1 VKIKNSSIVVAGA
14 TTGIG
19 PALCAGLA
27 RSGARLG
34 LVDLDR
40 DRGMQLTAQ
49 LSDLTICT
57 FRHGDLS
64 VPAEAGAVV
73 RSLAAALAGIDAFV
87 MLRPEGA
94 AWEPAAA
101 EAVRHRRFPGR
112 PVDILSA
119 APTPAGGGRAGVH
132 RAAVDL
138 LYRLQS
144 D

>member
-1 VKIKNSSIVVAGA
+1 MAGA

-40 DRGMQLTAQ
+40 DPGLLLNAQ
-49 LSDLTICT
+49 LNAVTAST

-64 VPAEAGAVV
+64 VPAEAIAVV

-87 MLRPEGA
+87 MVRPEGA
-94 AWEPAAA
+94 AWEPAAV
-101 EAVRHRRFPGR
+101 EAARHRRRPDR
-112 PVDILSA
+112 PVGILSA
-119 APTPAGGGRAGVH
+119 AATPACNGRAEVR

-138 LYRLQS
+138 LHRLQS
-144 D
+144 Y